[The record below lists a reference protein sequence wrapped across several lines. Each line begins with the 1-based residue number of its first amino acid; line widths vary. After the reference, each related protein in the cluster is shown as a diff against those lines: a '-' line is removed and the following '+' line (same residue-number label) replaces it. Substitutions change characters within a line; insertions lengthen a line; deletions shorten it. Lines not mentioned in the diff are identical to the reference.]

1 MAFRFVDRRKYIVHF
16 RPVEPSARSVSA
28 HVPPPPE
35 PEDGR
40 LLAAV
45 VQLTSSSDVADNLR
59 RVTSL
64 CQRARSRGAQ
74 LIVLPENFALVSSD
88 EHLKHRHAVQLSGN
102 DGSGQILD
110 AMRALSARLQVH
122 LVLGGFPAA
131 SPDATRVYNAC
142 VCLGP
147 AGEIVAAYR
156 KIHLFDVDFASAA
169 TTLRESDTVVA
180 GDAGQRVVAPTP
192 WGGLG
197 LSICYDLRFPELY
210 RGLVQAGA
218 RMLAIPAAFTL
229 HTGKD
234 HWHVLLRARAIENQ
248 CFVLA
253 AAQQGRHSANRVT
266 YGHSLIVDPW
276 GVVLAECTDG
286 EGIAVAELDFRWQDR
301 VRTDLPCLNH
311 RRISG
316 AST

>member
-16 RPVEPSARSVSA
+16 RPVEPSARSTGAPDSA
-28 HVPPPPE
+28 
-35 PEDGR
+35 
-40 LLAAV
+40 LADNTRV
-45 VQLTSSSDVADNLR
+45 VVAAAQLTATADVRWNLD
-59 RVTSL
+59 RVALL
-64 CQRARSRGAQ
+64 CQRAQARGAR
-74 LIVLPENFALVSSD
+74 LVVLPENFALLASD
-88 EHLKHRHAVQLSGN
+88 ETLKHRYAVQLTDS

-110 AMRALSARLQVH
+110 EMRALASKLGLH
-122 LVLGGFPAA
+122 LVLGGFP
-131 SPDATRVYNAC
+131 SKSTDERRVYNAC
-142 VCLGP
+142 VSLDPHG
-147 AGEIVAAYR
+147 AVTAVYR

-180 GDAGQRVVAPTP
+180 GDAKQRVIAPTP

-210 RGLVQAGA
+210 RGLVKAGA

-248 CFVLA
+248 CFVIA
-253 AAQQGRHSANRVT
+253 AAQQGRHSATRVT

-276 GVVLAECTDG
+276 GTVLADCPDG
-286 EGIAVAELDFRWQDR
+286 EGLAVAELDFAQQDR
-301 VRTDLPCLNH
+301 VRADLPCLQH
-311 RRISG
+311 RRILVEE
-316 AST
+316 A